1 MILLKQFLS
10 VYFYI
15 NLRGARK
22 HHSQGSDV
30 FRTSVDGTFLF
41 IALLTFSIGLDKIA
55 LNWVIARFVILLPL
69 IWYFI
74 HEEKAPPENME
85 AWQRELLENENDE

>member
-15 NLRGARK
+15 NLKGSRK

-30 FRTSVDGTFLF
+30 LRTLVDGALLF
-41 IALLTFSIGLDKIA
+41 IALLTFAIGLDKIA
-55 LNWVIARFVILLPL
+55 LNWVFARFVILLPL
-69 IWYFI
+69 IWYFV

-85 AWQRELLENENDE
+85 AWQRELLERQSDE